1 MAGCTGSFGATRLA
15 WALTAALALTPA
27 AAPAQDTAIRLGQ
40 SLQLTGTALE
50 VTADQLE
57 VDQATGA
64 SIFTG
69 NVLAVQGELRLS
81 AGALRL
87 EYGTNAAG
95 SQRIDRLLASGGVTL
110 ATPQE
115 AIEAREAVYALAQG
129 TLEMTGDVL
138 LVQGANLLSG
148 QRFVANLET
157 GAGQMSGRVR
167 TMIRMD

>member
-1 MAGCTGSFGATRLA
+1 MAIRIRPVRR
-15 WALTAALALTPA
+15 AALLAAFLALAPA
-27 AAPAQDTAIRLGQ
+27 ALPAQDTAIRLGQ

-69 NVLAVQGELRLS
+69 NVLAVQGELRLT
-81 AGALRL
+81 AGTLRL
-87 EYGTNAAG
+87 EYSTSASG

-110 ATPQE
+110 VTPQE
-115 AIEAREAVYALAQG
+115 AVEAREAVYALSQG

-138 LVQGANLLSG
+138 LVQGPNLLSG
-148 QRFVANLET
+148 ERFVADLQT
-157 GAGQMSGRVR
+157 GSGRMSGRVR

>member
-1 MAGCTGSFGATRLA
+1 MTFGIGSIRR
-15 WALTAALALTPA
+15 AALALLLALPLASAPA
-27 AAPAQDTAIRLGQ
+27 VASAQDTAIRLGQ

-64 SIFTG
+64 SIFSG
-69 NVLAVQGELRLS
+69 NVLAVQGDLRLS
-81 AGALRL
+81 AGRLRL
-87 EYGTNAAG
+87 EYGATATG
-95 SQRIDRLLASGGVTL
+95 GQRIDRLLASGGVTL

-115 AIEAREAVYALAQG
+115 AIEAREAIYNMGRG

-148 QRFVANLET
+148 ERFVADLET
-157 GAGQMSGRVR
+157 GAGRMSGRVR
-167 TMIRMD
+167 TMIRLD